1 LVGYSA
7 LLQRYNLNLHENW
20 HKSKIANSGIHR
32 REENEGVVEEMFTK
46 RYKPLDSFGEQLEF
60 ALKYD
65 GLNLL
70 IISEL
75 FKKVSEIELTDYIK
89 SKPNSK
95 YVRRIWF
102 LYEFITKRRLPIDD
116 LNQGNYEYLLEPEKY
131 YTGVSSKVK
140 RQRLHNNML
149 GNDAFCPIVRRTDII
164 KEKEDKNLSQQCK
177 KRVAKYS
184 VGLLRRAVSY
194 LYSKET
200 KSSFELE
207 RIKAD
212 ATRTERFVEMLKEAE
227 KDDYCE
233 KNKLIEAQNMIVDK
247 RFAARDYRKVQNY
260 VGETTLIGKERI
272 HYVCPKPSDIKELM
286 DGLIKANRQMS
297 TDATPP
303 VVQAA
308 VTGYGFVYLHP
319 FEDGN
324 GRIHRFLIHNI
335 LSMRGFVPK
344 GLVFPV
350 SAVMLNNEQEYNN
363 SLEVFS
369 KQVVAKLNYILRE
382 DGEMTV
388 KGDTINWYKFIDMTK
403 QVESLYQFIDDT
415 IENELIKELEYL
427 ERYDRT
433 TKKLKE
439 IIDMPDRKID
449 LFLRFCSQ
457 NKGRISDKKRKEY
470 FSFLSSSEIRKMEA
484 VIKKDYMKEGR

>member
-1 LVGYSA
+1 M
-7 LLQRYNLNLHENW
+7 QRYDLHIYENW

-32 REENEGVVEEMFTK
+32 REENKGVVEETFTK

-70 IISEL
+70 ITSEL
-75 FKKVSEIELTDYIK
+75 FEKVKEIEITNYIK

-95 YVRRIWF
+95 YARRIWF
-102 LYEFITKRRLPIDD
+102 LYEFMTKRRLPIDD
-116 LNQGNYEYLLEPEKY
+116 LSQGNYEYLLEPEKY

-140 RQRLHNNML
+140 RQRLHYNML

-164 KEKEDKNLSQQCK
+164 KEKEDKKLSQQCK

-184 VGLLRRAVSY
+184 AGLLKRAVSY

-260 VGETTLIGKERI
+260 VGETTFIGKERI
-272 HYVCPKPSDIKELM
+272 HFVCPKPSDIKELM
-286 DGLIKANRQMS
+286 NGLIKANRQMS

-308 VTGYGFVYLHP
+308 VTGYGFVFLHP

-335 LSMRGFVPK
+335 LSMREFVPK

-363 SLEVFS
+363 SLEAFS
-369 KQVVAKLNYILRE
+369 KQVVTHLNYIVRE

-388 KGDTINWYKFIDMTK
+388 KGDTIKWYKFIDMTK
-403 QVESLYQFIDDT
+403 QVESLYQFVDDT

-433 TKKLKE
+433 KRNLKE

-457 NKGRISDKKRKEY
+457 NNGRISDKKRKEY
-470 FSFLSSSEIRKMEA
+470 FGFLSSSEIRKMETL
-484 VIKKDYMKEGR
+484 IKKDYMTEGGNND